1 MINEFLTKD
10 ELNNFKTLLSH
21 LDALEISYKESGH
34 LVRGLDYYNGTTFEI
49 SNMSSRSQNALLG
62 GGRYDYLVESMG
74 GPSTPAVGFAAGIER
89 LLIESSMHDKN
100 EEIDFFIGFDSHAEK
115 AIRIANQLIDEGY
128 SIHIDTLKKSEKNQL
143 KNAIKMNASF
153 YLRCN
158 ELIELKNLSSKEECV
173 INNITDLKKFIKS

>member
-1 MINEFLTKD
+1 METISLD
-10 ELNNFKTLLSH
+10 S
-21 LDALEISYKESGH
+21 LDAFY
-34 LVRGLDYYNGTTFEI
+34 V
-49 SNMSSRSQNALLG
+49 
-62 GGRYDYLVESMG
+62 
-74 GPSTPAVGFAAGIER
+74 GPWSFDV
-89 LLIESSMHDKN
+89 
-100 EEIDFFIGFDSHAEK
+100 FFIGFDSHAEK